1 MLALLRRQLLK
12 VPSIKRAVE
21 DYKARKKEIQ
31 RKERWA
37 RLMSSNYTYRKAK
50 ESNLEKHDTLGVVT
64 LEEFQGG
71 KVVARESMILDST
84 QWGGM
89 KL

>member
-1 MLALLRRQLLK
+1 MLLK
-12 VPSIKRAVE
+12 LPSIKKYVE
-21 DYKARKKEIQ
+21 DYRLRQEEIQ

-37 RLMSSNYTYRKAK
+37 RLMSSNCTYRKAK
-50 ESNLEKHDTLGVVT
+50 TSNLEKGDTLGVVT

-71 KVVARESMILDST
+71 KVVARETMILNST
-84 QWGGM
+84 NWGGM